1 MALLFSAIVLTQLA
15 NMGRARARLSR
26 RYLFLVAV
34 GLIFAMVVSLVVMAK
49 FGFLEPSVP
58 IDSSPA
64 FTGIPLQRPL
74 EYPATALAVDNGK
87 VFVTVSDFRVGGG
100 YPLSI
105 NCFDSQSGK
114 SLWNSSALSQLWA
127 RVLVASEGR
136 VYFGFGSLESQIG
149 CLNATTGELLWTQQG
164 SIYEL
169 TLKDGQGYTSEGS
182 FNVTTGEFL
191 WQTTYNR
198 IWSNTT
204 AWQDREVQGFPLNG
218 KAYDGRYL
226 YGAGGDF
233 SSMHFFKLDTYNGN
247 VLWSSNFAYGI
258 LLTFVDPHLTLPNV
272 WAINPQQVII
282 FKGSISSPSFYE
294 PPKLFSLDPNTGK
307 QLWTSPISPEL
318 VNISVKSSM
327 IHNNLVL
334 LSASDGYLYALNL
347 FDGTLAWRIKVDAT
361 IYNPTVYDDSLLFAT
376 SNGYFY
382 SVNLANGA
390 IAWKTKVDTQN
401 LFSLWD
407 DPNSSP
413 QPTLLFDTG
422 NQRVFWSFALK
433 TGDSLGN
440 YTGTLCSIDLTT
452 GNMKWTNLM
461 KGEWLQPLAGLALNN
476 DKIFLTGNNALW
488 IYAASTGDLVDSQQ
502 FDGSV
507 LAPVVLGNT
516 TFVAAGLKLFAYV

>member
-1 MALLFSAIVLTQLA
+1 VAI
-15 NMGRARARLSR
+15 
-26 RYLFLVAV
+26 
-34 GLIFAMVVSLVVMAK
+34 GLIFVVVVSLVVIAE
-49 FGFLEPSVP
+49 FGFEEQSVP
-58 IDSSPA
+58 IDSSSA
-64 FTGIPLQRPL
+64 FTGNPLQRPL
-74 EYPATALAVDNGK
+74 EYPATAIVVEEGK
-87 VFVTVSDFRVGGG
+87 VFVVESNSMDYGG
-100 YPLSI
+100 YPSSI
-105 NCFDSQSGK
+105 NCFDSQSGS
-114 SLWNSSALSQLWA
+114 SLWNSSAISERWTHF
-127 RVLVASEGR
+127 LVASGGR
-136 VYFGFGSLESQIG
+136 VYFGFSYFENLLG

-164 SIYEL
+164 NINAM

-191 WQTTYNR
+191 WQTSYNT

-218 KAYDGRYL
+218 NAYDGRYL

-233 SSMHFFKLDTYNGN
+233 SSMHFFKIDTYTGT

-258 LLTFVDPHLTLPNV
+258 LPTFLDPHIFLPKV
-272 WAINPQQVII
+272 LAITPQRVII
-282 FKGSISSPSFYE
+282 YKGSIASQSFYE
-294 PPKLFSLDPNTGK
+294 PPKLFCLNLDTGK
-307 QLWTSPISPEL
+307 QLWESPISPEH
-318 VNISVKSSM
+318 VNISVKSSLV
-327 IHNNLVL
+327 HNNLLL

-347 FDGTLAWRIKVDAT
+347 FDGTVAWRIKVDAT
-361 IYNPTVYDDSLLFAT
+361 IYNPTVYDDSLFFAT

-382 SVNLANGA
+382 SVNLPHGVV
-390 IAWKTKVDTQN
+390 AWKTKIDTQN

-452 GNMKWTNLM
+452 GNVKWTNLM

-488 IYAASTGDLVDSQQ
+488 IYAASTGDLVESQQ

-507 LAPVVLGNT
+507 LAPVILGNK